1 MHTNFSCCNC
11 QLGLLIQQPYIP
23 CTHTHTHTN
32 IQLFFFFYN
41 YKYIYTLFF
50 FTNKFLSKKKL
61 AVMGQFVI
69 QVYRRK
75 GSDHVHLR
83 YKLVFTRHLV
93 GSSMNRPVG
102 QHLIF
107 QSQWH

>member
-1 MHTNFSCCNC
+1 
-11 QLGLLIQQPYIP
+11 
-23 CTHTHTHTN
+23 
-32 IQLFFFFYN
+32 
-41 YKYIYTLFF
+41 
-50 FTNKFLSKKKL
+50 
-61 AVMGQFVI
+61 MGQFVI